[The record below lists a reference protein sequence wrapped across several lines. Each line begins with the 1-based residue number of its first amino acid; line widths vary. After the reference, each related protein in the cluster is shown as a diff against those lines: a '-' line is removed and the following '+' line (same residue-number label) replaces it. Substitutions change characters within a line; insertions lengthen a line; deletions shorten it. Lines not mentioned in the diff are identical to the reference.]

1 MMTKTRLFILLL
13 CALFLT
19 TFFLRYTPA
28 LELYP
33 ANETYLEFTAYSD
46 RDEGGSSEAYVDT
59 SKGHLHF
66 SYKLGAKAQ
75 SPYANLLFH
84 AHELAR
90 TIDVKKYRYVDI
102 DIDPKRSSDFSL
114 TLFMYVPGFSDHSYM
129 ETHRP
134 YVMKSRVDANRK
146 HYHFPIKD
154 FATPSWW
161 ISENKTSLEE
171 IPPTDWSQLTHLM
184 ISDFGD
190 AQYDSEMEIDVLGLR
205 FRDSIPH
212 ELLFSAV
219 VTLIGGVA
227 LWILLFVVLQ
237 SKSPKEQKII
247 YKKREKENYEGSD
260 ADELIRFLAENY
272 GDPLMSL
279 ELIKKRLGLNNYQ
292 INEILKDKCNM
303 QYKQYLNTIRITE
316 AKRLLKE
323 TDRQIG
329 TIAEQ
334 VGYCYANSFART
346 FRTMEGITPNQ
357 YRQENRRQD
366 TDTLSEE

>member
-1 MMTKTRLFILLL
+1 MIFKNKFAILFLLL
-13 CALFLT
+13 LFAT
-19 TFFLRYTPA
+19 TFFLRYNPA

-46 RDEGGSSEAYVDT
+46 KDEGGSSEAFVDT

-66 SYKLGAKAQ
+66 SYKLGTKSK

-90 TIDVKKYRYVDI
+90 TIDLKKYRFVDI
-102 DIDPKRSSDFSL
+102 DIDPKTTSDFSL

-134 YVMKSRVDANRK
+134 YVMKSRVQKDKK
-146 HYHFPIKD
+146 HYHLPISD

-161 ISENKTSLEE
+161 ISENRTSLEK

-190 AQYDSEMEIDVLGLR
+190 ASFDKEMEIDVVGLR

-212 ELLFSAV
+212 ELLYAAIT
-219 VTLIGGVA
+219 TLIGA
-227 LWILLFVVLQ
+227 LLLFIGSLIAGKVKHRSVR
-237 SKSPKEQKII
+237 KPI
-247 YKKREKENYEGSD
+247 YNRRDKENYDGSD
-260 ADELIRFLAENY
+260 ADNLITFLAENY

-279 ELIKKRLGLNNYQ
+279 ELIKKKLGLNNYQ
-292 INEILKDKCNM
+292 INEILKDKFSM

-316 AKRLLKE
+316 AKRLLRE

-346 FRTMEGITPNQ
+346 FRSMEEITPNQ
-357 YRQENRRQD
+357 YRQEHRKKDVDDQ
-366 TDTLSEE
+366 S

>member
-1 MMTKTRLFILLL
+1 MIFKNKFAI
-13 CALFLT
+13 LFLLTLFVT

-33 ANETYLEFTAYSD
+33 ANETYLEFTALSD
-46 RDEGGSSEAYVDT
+46 KDEGGSSEAFVDT
-59 SKGHLHF
+59 SGGHLHF
-66 SYKLGAKAQ
+66 SYKLGTKSQ

-90 TIDVKKYRYVDI
+90 TINLEKYTYVDI
-102 DIDPKRSSDFSL
+102 DIDPKTTSDFSL
-114 TLFMYVPGFSDHSYM
+114 TLYMYVPGFSDHSYM

-134 YVMKSRVDANRK
+134 YVMKSRVQEAKK

-161 ISENKTSLEE
+161 ITENKTTLED

-190 AQYDSEMEIDVLGLR
+190 AKFNSEMEIDVLGLR
-205 FRDSIPH
+205 FRDSIPM
-212 ELLFSAV
+212 ELLYSAIT
-219 VTLIGGVA
+219 TLVGA
-227 LWILLFVVLQ
+227 LFLFLGSLLSQKV
-237 SKSPKEQKII
+237 KAPKFTKPI
-247 YKKREKENYEGSD
+247 YNKRDKENYDGSD
-260 ADELIRFLAENY
+260 AEKLIAFLAENY
-272 GDPLMSL
+272 GNPLMSL
-279 ELIKKRLGLNNYQ
+279 ELIKKKLGLNNYQ
-292 INEILKDKCNM
+292 INEILKDQFNM
-303 QYKQYLNTIRITE
+303 QYKQYLNNIRITE
-316 AKRLLKE
+316 AKRLLRE

-346 FRTMEGITPNQ
+346 FRAMEEITPNQ
-357 YRQENRRQD
+357 YRQQYRKKD
-366 TDTLSEE
+366 ATDQLTD